1 LAQGAKVMISWFME
15 QTLLLSLVCSLLL
28 ISHRFLLSKI
38 GAHYTYSLW
47 LVVPLLP
54 LADVVQTLLPQ
65 YFNWLSPNQ
74 TLGVIQQ
81 YYVLATDTASMWSS
95 LFKLLYL
102 PYLYAALVL
111 VLVVNLVSDSI
122 HLQQLTRR
130 AKPFV
135 IESGKLKVF
144 IHPNIES
151 PMLVGLIAPQILV
164 PNSFTL
170 LDSHQQ
176 DAIIQHELY
185 HYQRGDLWANIL
197 AYSLT
202 IMFWFNPLMWC
213 AYRRFRQ
220 DQELSCDAQVTA
232 NMETDSKIAY
242 SKALLAYSQHAPL
255 SMLHTHYGDKTIL
268 KERILQMKKQHG
280 KNTLV
285 LMGVTLLLSVSALTL
300 NQQAQAGDNQSHT
313 QAKAD
318 GIYPTIRIEPVYPI
332 EAAKE
337 GMNGYVQLSFD
348 INPAG
353 KVSNVMVIKS
363 SPAGVFDDS
372 AVTALEQWQYQTSAN
387 GMKGAQVQL
396 DFVIHQPDASVERI
410 QVR

>member
-1 LAQGAKVMISWFME
+1 MFSWFME

-47 LVVPLLP
+47 IIVPLLP
-54 LADVVQTLLPQ
+54 LADVLQTLFPQ
-65 YFNWLSPNQ
+65 YLNWLSPNQ

-81 YYVLATDTASMWSS
+81 YYVLATDSTALSSS
-95 LFKLLYL
+95 LFELLYL
-102 PYLYAALVL
+102 PYIYTAVVMILI
-111 VLVVNLVSDSI
+111 VNLASDSI

-130 AKPFV
+130 GKPFV
-135 IESGKLKVF
+135 IESGKLNVL
-144 IHPNIES
+144 IHPSITS
-151 PMLVGLIAPQILV
+151 PMLVGLNTPTILV
-164 PNSFTL
+164 PNSFVL

-176 DAIIQHELY
+176 QAIIQHELY
-185 HYQRGDLWANIL
+185 HYQRGDLWANVL
-197 AYSLT
+197 AYSLA

-232 NMETDSKIAY
+232 HMEIDSKIAY

-285 LMGVTLLLSVSALTL
+285 LMGVTLLLGVSALTL
-300 NQQAQAGDNQSHT
+300 NQQAQAGNSQSA
-313 QAKAD
+313 QQPKAD
-318 GIYPTIRIEPVYPI
+318 VIIAPTMRIEPAYPI

-337 GMNGYVQLSFD
+337 GVNGYVQLLFD

-353 KVSNVMVIKS
+353 KVSNVMVTKS
-363 SPAGVFDDS
+363 SPAKVFDAS
-372 AVTALEQWQYQTSAN
+372 AVTALEQWQYQTSTN

-396 DFVIHQPDASVERI
+396 DFVIHQPDESVERI
-410 QVR
+410 EVR

>member
-1 LAQGAKVMISWFME
+1 MFSWLME

-28 ISHRFLLSKI
+28 ISHRFLLSQI

-47 LVVPLLP
+47 AIVPLLP
-54 LADVVQTLLPQ
+54 LADVLQTLLPQ
-65 YFNWLSPNQ
+65 YFTWLSPNQ
-74 TLGVIQQ
+74 ALGVIQQ
-81 YYVLATDTASMWSS
+81 YYVLATDTASMSS
-95 LFKLLYL
+95 SVFKFLYL
-102 PYLYAALVL
+102 PYLYAAVL
-111 VLVVNLVSDSI
+111 LALVVHLVSVSI
-122 HLQQLTRR
+122 HLQRLTWR
-130 AKPFV
+130 AKPLA
-135 IESGKLKVF
+135 IESGKLNVL
-144 IHPNIES
+144 IHPSIQS
-151 PMLVGLIAPQILV
+151 PMLVGLIVPKILV
-164 PNSFTL
+164 PNSFAL
-170 LDSHQQ
+170 LDSHQRQ
-176 DAIIQHELY
+176 AIIQHELY
-185 HYQRGDLWANIL
+185 HYQRGDLWANVL

-202 IMFWFNPLMWC
+202 MMFWFNPLMWL

-232 NMETDSKIAY
+232 TMETDSKIAY

-300 NQQAQAGDNQSHT
+300 NQQAQAGDSQNHT

-318 GIYPTIRIEPVYPI
+318 GIYPTIRIEPTYPI

-337 GMNGYVQLSFD
+337 GVNGYVQLSFD
-348 INPAG
+348 INPTG
-353 KVSNVMVIKS
+353 KVSNVIVTKS

-372 AVTALEQWQYQTSAN
+372 ALAALKQWEYQRSAK
-387 GMKGAQVQL
+387 GQKGAQVQL
-396 DFVIHQPDASVERI
+396 DFVIHLPDESVERI